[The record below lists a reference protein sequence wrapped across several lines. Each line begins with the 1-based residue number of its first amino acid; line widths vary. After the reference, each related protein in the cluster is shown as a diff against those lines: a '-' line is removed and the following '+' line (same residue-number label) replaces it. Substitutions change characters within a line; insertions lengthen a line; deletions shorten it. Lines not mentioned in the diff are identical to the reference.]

1 MSGHDVVDCKGI
13 GTEHSGLAILLNVEF
28 SV

>member
-1 MSGHDVVDCKGI
+1 MSGLVVVDCKGR
-13 GTEHSGLAILLNVEF
+13 GTERGGLAILLNVEF